1 MESAADHPRE
11 GRFARSA
18 GMVLA
23 MVKLHRRPFI
33 VAVIGAAIFA
43 MCTVLSSIAVQWV
56 TDNVIMPRFEEGD
69 VAVSTVV
76 AGVVFLGAVG
86 VVRAG
91 GVVVRRVFAGIT
103 QFRVGATLSSSVV
116 DRLVRQPI
124 SWHQRRP
131 DGDLVGRAAVDTDT
145 AIAVLAPIP
154 YSTGTVLMIVLS
166 TVWLLVTDHVLG
178 AVAIAVFPLLLVTN
192 VVYQRRVDRHF
203 DAAQAELGRLSASV
217 HESFEGVQLV
227 KAYGA
232 EQRET
237 ERLSEIA
244 GRVRD
249 SRVRAV
255 YLRGTF
261 DAALDVLPSLANV
274 AIVVRRRLPG
284 AERRSHRRRA
294 DQLHLPVHPARLPP
308 TTDRVRPVVDA
319 VLACRA
325 GRGFERCSTSRS
337 KRTRW
342 TPCRPPRRVSACGST
357 TSRSRSPASL
367 PLPWADVSLTV
378 PTGTDRRRRRAHG
391 RRQEHARRTG
401 RRARRSRQ
409 RHRGKRAREG
419 GRWSSRRRSCSPAR
433 SATTWRWTARSTTS
447 RRGQSLR
454 MARADDF
461 VADLPDGL
469 DTIVGERGV
478 SLSGGQRQRI
488 ALARA
493 LVREPSLLLLDDT
506 TSALDPATERAVL
519 ANLRGALAGTTVLM
533 VASRPSTI
541 ALADDVVYVER
552 GTVVDHGTHGDLMS
566 RSAAYRELV
575 EAFESDRAGVSAGTV
590 VGVGGD

>member
-43 MCTVLSSIAVQWV
+43 ICTVLSSIAVQWV

-76 AGVVFLGAVG
+76 AGVTFLGAVG

-178 AVAIAVFPLLLVTN
+178 AVAIAVFPLLLATN

-274 AIVVRRRLPG
+274 AIVVLG
-284 AERRSHRRRA
+284 AY
-294 DQLHLPVHPARLPP
+294 
-308 TTDRVRPVVDA
+308 RVRSGDLTVGELTSFIYLFTLLVFPLRLIGYVLSSMPFSLSGWTRVREVLDEAIEADPLDA
-319 VLACRA
+319 ILSAPSGVGLQLDDISFTFA
-325 GRGFERCSTSRS
+325 GESDPAVRG
-337 KRTRW
+337 
-342 TPCRPPRRVSACGST
+342 
-357 TSRSRSPASL
+357 
-367 PLPWADVSLTV
+367 VSLTV
-378 PTGTDRRRRRAHG
+378 PTGRIVAVVG
-391 RRQEHARRTG
+391 PTG
-401 RRARRSRQ
+401 A
-409 RHRGKRAREG
+409 GKSTLVELAGGLVAPDSGTVETSPG
-419 GRWSSRRRSCSPAR
+419 GRSLVFQEAFLFAGSIRDNVAMDG
-433 SATTWRWTARSTTS
+433 TFDDKQTW
-447 RRGQSLR
+447 QSLR
-454 MARADDF
+454 MARAADF
-461 VADLPDGL
+461 VTDLPDGL

-552 GTVVDHGTHGDLMS
+552 GTIVDHGTHGDLMS
-566 RSAAYRELV
+566 RSASYRELV

-590 VGVGGD
+590 VGVGG

>member
-43 MCTVLSSIAVQWV
+43 VCTVLSSIAVQWV

-76 AGVVFLGAVG
+76 AGVTFLGAVG

-178 AVAIAVFPLLLVTN
+178 AVAIAVFPLLLATN

-274 AIVVRRRLPG
+274 AIVVLGAYRVRSGDLTVGELTSFIYLFTLLVFPLRLIGYVLSSMPFSLSG
-284 AERRSHRRRA
+284 WTRVREVLDEAIEADPLDAILSAPSGVGLQLDDISFTFAGESAPAVRGRLAHRA
-294 DQLHLPVHPARLPP
+294 DRQ
-308 TTDRVRPVVDA
+308 
-319 VLACRA
+319 
-325 GRGFERCSTSRS
+325 
-337 KRTRW
+337 
-342 TPCRPPRRVSACGST
+342 
-357 TSRSRSPASL
+357 
-367 PLPWADVSLTV
+367 
-378 PTGTDRRRRRAHG
+378 DRRRRRAHG
-391 RRQEHARRTG
+391 RRQEHARRTR

-409 RHRGKRAREG
+409 RNRGNEPGRAVAGLPG
-419 GRWSSRRRSCSPAR
+419 GVPVRRHDPRQRGDGRHVRRHADVAVTAHGARCRLRRRP
-433 SATTWRWTARSTTS
+433 
-447 RRGQSLR
+447 
-454 MARADDF
+454 
-461 VADLPDGL
+461 P
-469 DTIVGERGV
+469 
-478 SLSGGQRQRI
+478 
-488 ALARA
+488 
-493 LVREPSLLLLDDT
+493 
-506 TSALDPATERAVL
+506 
-519 ANLRGALAGTTVLM
+519 
-533 VASRPSTI
+533 
-541 ALADDVVYVER
+541 
-552 GTVVDHGTHGDLMS
+552 
-566 RSAAYRELV
+566 
-575 EAFESDRAGVSAGTV
+575 
-590 VGVGGD
+590 